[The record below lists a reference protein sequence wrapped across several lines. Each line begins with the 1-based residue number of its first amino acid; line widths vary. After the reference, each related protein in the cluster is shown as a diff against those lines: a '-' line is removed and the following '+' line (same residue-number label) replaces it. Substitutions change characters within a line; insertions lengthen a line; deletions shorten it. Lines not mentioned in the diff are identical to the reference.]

1 MNSLAVPFG
10 LTGYL
15 AGILLYLFLIGVV
28 LERRRYSKLRLPLLF
43 LLASLLTWYISNFLG
58 LLLRQMD
65 LTRVSVPLAAV
76 DILGFGALALMPGLL
91 FHTHLRYFA
100 DRFPTQKWERI
111 VSRGVCALLYGPLAF
126 LPVALQSLYPP
137 GPDSPMEKLK
147 FFTVPFLMLLTLSY
161 IATAR
166 VCRRLVR
173 VSGIETERSI
183 FSKLSVLFVSIP
195 VFNFLVFLAP
205 ALRQG
210 EWGDYLVL
218 VGFSSSL
225 LPTLLVTYYIYRY
238 GFLQLVI
245 HRGVALVLFALL
257 SLGFYL
263 LGIRRLVLFLKDEL
277 SAPAL
282 LVEGVFLVAI
292 LLLLAPMNRWL
303 DGYVQQIFSAEL
315 SRYQDLATG
324 LRRIDVISVDEELLR
339 ELTEETLRTELRARE
354 VKIRPPAS
362 DPPPQRS
369 YRLPLVSSEQDL
381 GFLDVIPSDDEFPSL
396 RPDALRIVANEVA
409 SLLQRSRL
417 LRAKLET
424 EKELARKSHLE
435 QLGKL
440 AATVAHNV
448 KNPLSSM
455 KTLLQLLS
463 ESPNLTEAQDS
474 DISRVVTQIDR
485 LSQTVSNLLHFSR
498 LEGQQ
503 RPPHQEVDLEQLI
516 DSVAGVLEGD
526 FKSKGLEL
534 NTRFDPSAPRTESDE
549 LLLSEILSNLLAN
562 AVEASS
568 PGGKIRVSVAVGPD
582 SLNLTVED
590 EGPGVPE
597 HLQESIFRPFFSTKS
612 RGTGLGLAI
621 VRKRVEQLGGKIRL
635 GPPREPSGAC
645 FVVRI
650 PVRISRS

>member
-65 LTRVSVPLAAV
+65 LARVSVPLAAV

-277 SAPAL
+277 SAPA
-282 LVEGVFLVAI
+282 
-292 LLLLAPMNRWL
+292 
-303 DGYVQQIFSAEL
+303 
-315 SRYQDLATG
+315 
-324 LRRIDVISVDEELLR
+324 
-339 ELTEETLRTELRARE
+339 
-354 VKIRPPAS
+354 
-362 DPPPQRS
+362 
-369 YRLPLVSSEQDL
+369 
-381 GFLDVIPSDDEFPSL
+381 
-396 RPDALRIVANEVA
+396 
-409 SLLQRSRL
+409 
-417 LRAKLET
+417 
-424 EKELARKSHLE
+424 
-435 QLGKL
+435 
-440 AATVAHNV
+440 AA
-448 KNPLSSM
+448 
-455 KTLLQLLS
+455 
-463 ESPNLTEAQDS
+463 
-474 DISRVVTQIDR
+474 
-485 LSQTVSNLLHFSR
+485 
-498 LEGQQ
+498 
-503 RPPHQEVDLEQLI
+503 
-516 DSVAGVLEGD
+516 
-526 FKSKGLEL
+526 
-534 NTRFDPSAPRTESDE
+534 
-549 LLLSEILSNLLAN
+549 
-562 AVEASS
+562 
-568 PGGKIRVSVAVGPD
+568 
-582 SLNLTVED
+582 
-590 EGPGVPE
+590 
-597 HLQESIFRPFFSTKS
+597 
-612 RGTGLGLAI
+612 
-621 VRKRVEQLGGKIRL
+621 
-635 GPPREPSGAC
+635 C
-645 FVVRI
+645 
-650 PVRISRS
+650 